1 VGGCVGVDHPSAA
14 FLSASDSLPVG
25 WSRPEAK
32 GKGTGYGGLLS
43 LVHRSKKAITTNT
56 NRLEHNMFSI
66 RKLSLA
72 TFATTAGSVI
82 LIMLATP
89 QSAAADSPW
98 DRPGPVVVAEDDSPW
113 DRASSGC
120 EDSPW
125 DCPSTVA

>member
-1 VGGCVGVDHPSAA
+1 LCVGVDRPSAA
-14 FLSASDSLPVG
+14 FLSASVSLPVC
-25 WSRPEAK
+25 RTRHEAK
-32 GKGTGYGGLLS
+32 GKGTGCGGLLS
-43 LVHRSKKAITTNT
+43 VVHRSQKAITTNT

-72 TFATTAGSVI
+72 TFAATAGSAA
-82 LIMLATP
+82 LIMLAGP

-98 DRPGPVVVAEDDSPW
+98 DRPRPVVVAEDDSPW
-113 DRASSGC
+113 DRSSSGC